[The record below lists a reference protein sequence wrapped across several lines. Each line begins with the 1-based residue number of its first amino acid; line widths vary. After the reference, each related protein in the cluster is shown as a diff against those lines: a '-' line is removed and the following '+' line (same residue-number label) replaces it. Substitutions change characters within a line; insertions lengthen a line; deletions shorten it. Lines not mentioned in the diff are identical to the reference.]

1 MEFISVEELLI
12 TLKKKFGKGDNKP
25 TKVTELKQLE
35 QNTHTI
41 NEFIQIFRR
50 AARKSK
56 YEGRVLV
63 KELKIGI
70 NSTIRHKLIEVK

>member
-1 MEFISVEELLI
+1 M
-12 TLKKKFGKGDNKP
+12 
-25 TKVTELKQLE
+25 ELKQLE
-35 QNTHTI
+35 QGSWTMNK
-41 NEFIQIFRR
+41 FVQIFRR

>member
-1 MEFISVEELLI
+1 MWKKNILAGLEFIDQKFISVEELLI

-50 AARKSK
+50 AARGSEYITK
-56 YEGRVLV
+56 
-63 KELKIGI
+63 
-70 NSTIRHKLIEVK
+70 